1 MARKAA
7 AVYAVDLPT
16 KRYPA
21 GAMRLSGTTVPGVG
35 VMNASAIAAT
45 VTDPGMFD
53 SGRDFAAWLGMT
65 PRQNSWLDASENY
78 GEDRYAIIG
87 MAAHRLMFVAYAM
100 RGEAIRIISARGAE
114 LYERRRY
121 HEENT

>member
-1 MARKAA
+1 MDDGKFQWDDRKAA
-7 AVYAVDLPT
+7 SNIVDHGVSFYAARDVF
-16 KRYPA
+16 K
-21 GAMRLSGTTVPGVG
+21 
-35 VMNASAIAAT
+35 
-45 VTDPGMFD
+45 DP
-53 SGRDFAAWLGMT
+53 FALD
-65 PRQNSWLDASENY
+65 WLDESEDY